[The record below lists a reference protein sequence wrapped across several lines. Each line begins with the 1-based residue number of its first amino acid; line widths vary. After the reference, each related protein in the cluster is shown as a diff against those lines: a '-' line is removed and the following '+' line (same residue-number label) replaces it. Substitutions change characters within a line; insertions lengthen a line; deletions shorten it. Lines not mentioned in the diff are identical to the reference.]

1 LAAADPVRRQNGN
14 GHEKGIGRVN
24 VYLWMAIGMLIGLAI
39 GFGFG
44 TEGRIAGIAIGAAIG
59 LAAHTQFGKPDKK

>member
-1 LAAADPVRRQNGN
+1 LAAPDPVRPAKRQWL
-14 GHEKGIGRVN
+14 EKGIGRVN

-44 TEGRIAGIAIGAAIG
+44 TEGRIAGIAIGTAVG
-59 LAAHTQFGKPDKK
+59 LAAHAQFGKPDKK